1 MKFNPRSR
9 PWHACAMAIAVATLA
24 GWSSDP
30 ASAHPP
36 TTPSAASA
44 PLSVSTPRPTWAHA
58 VEQAWQRSLEA
69 IETQGQHRKA
79 QAEQSAAGSWITG
92 APALELSRRQ
102 GQGGAAE
109 GQRETE
115 VGVVLPLWRW
125 GQRDAAVEAS
135 QAGADVAIAAEHAAR
150 LRIAAQVR
158 DAVAALWTQEAEA
171 QQVAAQLAL
180 LQRLAADVDRRVAA
194 GDLAPSDE
202 WAARAESLA
211 AEAQFSEQ
219 QRQLQALRSQW
230 QLLTGLMLVPEVP
243 NDGLTPPLASAVEG
257 PDVGAAMAA
266 HPEMQLATY
275 TAERARRRLS
285 LAQASRGE
293 APELG
298 VGVREERPGQGVAAQ
313 HSLGISL
320 RLPFGTSP
328 QSQPRLAAALAEQE
342 LAIVSEQRTRA
353 RLAAEIELARL
364 QKQSAHAQ
372 AELERQRAALLRD
385 RASHIQK
392 SFDAGESALPELL
405 RALTAAAQA
414 DSASARQQI
423 AVGIA
428 QLRLQHALGIVP

>member
-1 MKFNPRSR
+1 
-9 PWHACAMAIAVATLA
+9 MAIAAATLA
-24 GWSSDP
+24 GLSSDP

-36 TTPSAASA
+36 PTPSAASA

-69 IETQGQHRKA
+69 TETQGQHRMA
-79 QAEQSAAGSWITG
+79 QAEQSAAGSWITS
-92 APALELSRRQ
+92 APALELSQRQ
-102 GQGGAAE
+102 GQGSAAK

-135 QAGADVAIAAEHAAR
+135 QAEANVATAAEHAAR

-158 DAVAALWTQEAEA
+158 DAAATLWIQEAEA
-171 QQVAAQLAL
+171 QQMAAQLAL

-194 GDLAPSDE
+194 GDLAPSDA

-230 QLLTGLMLVPEVP
+230 QLLTGLTLVPDLP
-243 NDGLTPPLASAVEG
+243 SA
-257 PDVGAAMAA
+257 GAAASPAHAVQEPDAGAAVAA
-266 HPEMQLATY
+266 HPELQLATY
-275 TAERARRRLS
+275 TVERARRRVS

-298 VGVREERPGQGVAAQ
+298 VGVREDRPGQGAAAQ
-313 HSLGISL
+313 RSLGVSL

-328 QSQPRLAAALAEQE
+328 QSQPRLAAALAEQD

-353 RLAAEIELARL
+353 RLATEIELARL

-372 AELERQRAALLRD
+372 AELERQRATLLRD
-385 RASHIQK
+385 RARHIQK

-414 DSASARQQI
+414 DSASARQQM

-428 QLRLQHALGIVP
+428 QLRLQHALGTAP